1 MLRAIVRVV
10 VLNLVIVPRHEPRT
24 GRVRGAEIGIA
35 LVKRVPD
42 PIVVERVR
50 LGSAVLAH
58 VILAPRRFVD
68 VVTEVHDQIEIVAE
82 HVAVRVVVALLV
94 LLAGGEGQAHTLVV
108 AVCGGRR
115 SCATGGTHLTAR
127 SKAIPVPP
135 TRLEVLD
142 LDVDRVRERGSRA
155 DDPPLDDPSHA
166 IVSRH
171 FPFDRDDLGW
181 HPARRHER
189 GRCQAGPEHDARRRG
204 IARSDAERERRPR
217 KPRLGRNAAD
227 ERGGDE
233 RGAQRQ
239 RAGHELAAPDASGSG
254 RADLRHRPCAA

>member
-1 MLRAIVRVV
+1 
-10 VLNLVIVPRHEPRT
+10 
-24 GRVRGAEIGIA
+24 
-35 LVKRVPD
+35 
-42 PIVVERVR
+42 
-50 LGSAVLAH
+50 
-58 VILAPRRFVD
+58 RFVD

-166 IVSRH
+166 IVS
-171 FPFDRDDLGW
+171 
-181 HPARRHER
+181 
-189 GRCQAGPEHDARRRG
+189 
-204 IARSDAERERRPR
+204 
-217 KPRLGRNAAD
+217 
-227 ERGGDE
+227 
-233 RGAQRQ
+233 
-239 RAGHELAAPDASGSG
+239 
-254 RADLRHRPCAA
+254 